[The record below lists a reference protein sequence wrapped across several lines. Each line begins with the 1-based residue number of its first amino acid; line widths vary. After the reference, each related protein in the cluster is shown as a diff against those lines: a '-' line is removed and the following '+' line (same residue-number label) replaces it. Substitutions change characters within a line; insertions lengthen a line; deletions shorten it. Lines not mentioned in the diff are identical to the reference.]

1 MTARRLEVILRSLTV
16 CLTVLCGAVH
26 SGEAPARQAT
36 AAGTAAQTL
45 DFEFFKTRVEP
56 IFLKKR
62 PGLARC
68 YVCHGVRV
76 KIGYRRSGFR
86 LQTLSPESTF
96 WTEEQSRLNYEVVSR
111 LVTPGETTKSRLLVA
126 ARYRVT
132 AKNSSPGLKDSPW
145 AVRAR
150 LRANRPASRCAW
162 LSPGSIPSACLMPK
176 S

>member
-1 MTARRLEVILRSLTV
+1 MEGMVKKNFAISTILLFALAPLTMMSTSQPTAQEASAST
-16 CLTVLCGAVH
+16 AVQ
-26 SGEAPARQAT
+26 S
-36 AAGTAAQTL
+36 L
-45 DFEFFKTRVEP
+45 DFGFFKDRVEP

-111 LVTPGETTKSRLLVA
+111 LVTPGETTKSRLLMH
-126 ARYRVT
+126 
-132 AKNSSPGLKDSPW
+132 P
-145 AVRAR
+145 
-150 LRANRPASRCAW
+150 
-162 LSPGSIPSACLMPK
+162 LSPDAGGEHHGGGRQFASQSDPDWLTLAQWVRGEKAGGSSDRIY
-176 S
+176 